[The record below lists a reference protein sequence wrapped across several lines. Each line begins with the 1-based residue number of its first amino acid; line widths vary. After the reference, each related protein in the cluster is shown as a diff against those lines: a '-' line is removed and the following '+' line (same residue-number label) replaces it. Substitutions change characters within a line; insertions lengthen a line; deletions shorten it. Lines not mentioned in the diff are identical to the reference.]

1 MRRYGTAILF
11 SGAIL
16 LMPQPATAEANIT
29 VDQLRTCGSQNDTTK
44 RLACYDSLG
53 VEECRYE
60 SDPVTRLVCYDV
72 LVAAAG
78 PHRW

>member
-16 LMPQPATAEANIT
+16 LMPQLATAEASIT
-29 VDQLRTCGSQNDTTK
+29 VDQLRTCRSQSDTAK

-60 SDPVTRLVCYDV
+60 SDPVLRRVCYDV

-78 PHRW
+78 PHW

>member
-1 MRRYGTAILF
+1 MREYGTAILL
-11 SGAIL
+11 SGAML
-16 LMPQPATAEANIT
+16 LMPQLATAEASIT
-29 VDQLRTCGSQNDTTK
+29 VAELQTCGSQSNATK

-78 PHRW
+78 PRRW